1 MQLLDGVLVFEVV
14 TEIQKTTLR
23 SLSQMVREALA
34 GVKQEVVDFKSL
46 SQRSDEVVTAFLTKM
61 NQSFDKLMDKEVVDG
76 DAVFDFETLSI
87 VEDKDLDVIVA
98 LEGMV
103 NAGRNENLAANISF
117 TTRLST
123 LFPLKRIDESNNP
136 LDPSQVTTAFRE
148 ALGPLDLD
156 TQNTLSIYRS
166 FNKIVLKCLNQ
177 VLEEANSILVDS
189 GVIPAMEMEEDQG
202 SPPQAATRQAPRS
215 QDPIS
220 SFGTVE
226 VESFEQGNDQ
236 AELFSMMQNLMHAD
250 SGQLPGGG
258 NAGAMQSN
266 TGMPV
271 MVPGGDQ
278 PMVPAG
284 QQQYMV
290 PSGMVPTNP
299 AMGAAQPGAMQPFQ
313 PQAGQTVEMVDQ
325 AKLME
330 ILTDIQQSLSKIS
343 PQSVPGSM
351 EDVERLDISQ
361 SLGEILQATIEDENT
376 VTAVDRESSDVINL
390 VTLLYEA
397 IWQDSSVPIP
407 IKELIGR
414 TQITIIKVALADVE
428 FFNNEDHPA
437 RALLNEFAS
446 AGIGWTEVEE
456 LGEDPLYQKIREL
469 VERILAE
476 YGDTNELFEDLF
488 QDFRTF
494 REKEARATQKLEQ
507 RIQNAGERQDRLD
520 DIHELVNQKIAERV
534 LGREI
539 HAFADELLHGPFQKF
554 MVMLVLKEGP
564 SGNAW
569 KQAINTIDVLL
580 WSVQAHEHEGDR
592 DRLAAVNP
600 RLLKNLRKAF
610 RIATVEVDEIN
621 ELIDKLQQVQ
631 NDSFIEFE
639 KESAAAELIT
649 DAADLIDSTTD
660 VSLTDSTG
668 DLSATEATAADDD
681 LPDDD
686 PNLVQVENLNVGTW
700 VEFVGEDDNN
710 TRCKLAAKINAI
722 DKYIFVNRQGV
733 KVVEKSKIGLARE
746 LQDGTVS
753 IISDGLLFSRALES
767 VIGNLRDSQHEQQTG
782 SAYQPATGPN

>member
-103 NAGRNENLAANISF
+103 NAGKNENLAANISF

-284 QQQYMV
+284 QQQYMIPAGMV

-330 ILTDIQQSLSKIS
+330 ILTDIQQSLSKKS

-494 REKEARATQKLEQ
+494 REKEARATQKLEH

-534 LGREI
+534 LGGEI

-554 MVMLVLKEGP
+554 MVMLVLKKAPVVMPGSRPLIP
-564 SGNAW
+564 STFYSGVSRHMSM
-569 KQAINTIDVLL
+569 KVT
-580 WSVQAHEHEGDR
+580 G
-592 DRLAAVNP
+592 
-600 RLLKNLRKAF
+600 
-610 RIATVEVDEIN
+610 
-621 ELIDKLQQVQ
+621 
-631 NDSFIEFE
+631 
-639 KESAAAELIT
+639 T
-649 DAADLIDSTTD
+649 D
-660 VSLTDSTG
+660 
-668 DLSATEATAADDD
+668 
-681 LPDDD
+681 
-686 PNLVQVENLNVGTW
+686 
-700 VEFVGEDDNN
+700 
-710 TRCKLAAKINAI
+710 
-722 DKYIFVNRQGV
+722 
-733 KVVEKSKIGLARE
+733 
-746 LQDGTVS
+746 
-753 IISDGLLFSRALES
+753 
-767 VIGNLRDSQHEQQTG
+767 
-782 SAYQPATGPN
+782 